1 MTDAEKVAL
10 VRTLVQ
16 RDCATAELNRATKA
30 VLKMLLGRAP
40 TPEELRE
47 ATLG

>member
-10 VRTLVQ
+10 VRTLIQ
-16 RDCATAELNRATKA
+16 QDCTRARVNQ
-30 VLKMLLGRAP
+30 VLKMVLHRAP